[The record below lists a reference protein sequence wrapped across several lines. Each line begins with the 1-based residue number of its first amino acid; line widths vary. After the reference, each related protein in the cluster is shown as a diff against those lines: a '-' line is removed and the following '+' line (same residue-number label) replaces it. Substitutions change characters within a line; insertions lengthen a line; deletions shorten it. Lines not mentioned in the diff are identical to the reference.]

1 MGLYYCFN
9 LIWYNRTAMDS
20 QYRCFKLRLDGARW
34 VYIIAPQPVARDVM
48 LARMQAFYGLNRVS
62 DCIPLK

>member
-1 MGLYYCFN
+1 
-9 LIWYNRTAMDS
+9 MDC